1 MDCQKGKK
9 EKSTGTL
16 RCLSHASN
24 PLGFGVW
31 QREFLIVVVALK
43 ELNKR

>member
-24 PLGFGVW
+24 PLGLGCDRAIKIF
-31 QREFLIVVVALK
+31 K
-43 ELNKR
+43 DNKSILVLA

>member
-16 RCLSHASN
+16 RFLSHASD

-31 QREFLIVVVALK
+31 QDDKTDKVYWLI
-43 ELNKR
+43 